1 MRKKHPTENY
11 NQLGNLLERYKKHFK
26 PPQASVEKVCI
37 SAIRDISGI
46 PLGAHQI
53 TYTVN
58 SRTIAINAP
67 SLIKSELKTH
77 HTAILIE
84 LEKRLGIGGAP
95 TTII

>member
-1 MRKKHPTENY
+1 MRRKLPTENY

-37 SAIRDISGI
+37 SVIKDITGM

-53 TYTVN
+53 TYTVH
-58 SRTIAINAP
+58 SRTVTIKAP

-77 HTAILIE
+77 HTAILLE
-84 LEKRLGIGGAP
+84 LEKRLGLGGAP